1 MTVRHGLTYKY
12 FTIEAIA
19 VRFKASRLAG
29 ASEGDMTPMID
40 MTFQLIAFFMVVINF
55 AEADQN
61 ERIRLPESEL
71 AKPADVP
78 FEMPITLQLT
88 REGTVL
94 LVGEEVPVAGLRSL
108 LRREKEVL
116 EFRGVKPSEA
126 TVIIR
131 ADADAKTGL
140 VQELIKACQDTGFE
154 KFVLRAK
161 QWEGT

>member
-1 MTVRHGLTYKY
+1 MRFRTSRH
-12 FTIEAIA
+12 
-19 VRFKASRLAG
+19 AG

-61 ERIRLPESEL
+61 ARIRLPESEL

-94 LVGEEVPVAGLRSL
+94 FVGEEVPVAGLKPL
-108 LRREKEVL
+108 LRREREIL
-116 EFRGVKPSEA
+116 EYRHVKPSTA

-131 ADADAKTGL
+131 ADAGAKTGL
-140 VQELIKACQDTGFE
+140 VQELMEACRDVGFE
-154 KFVLRAK
+154 KFSLRAK
-161 QWEGT
+161 HQEGT